1 MKYLNIFSFLLII
14 TATQSCLSADED
26 PVAVPPITGSIV
38 DPQVNGARQPNQVW
52 IDLSDMNPETKKLNQ
67 TVNLRTDWDLGFYSG
82 DEYRVILNSSVAMA
96 VAKIPNATDINKV
109 KEADVKNLM
118 NTVQVGPFGQA
129 VLQYIDNPDGNFLT
143 QTTGIAPVKDN
154 DAENPVYLLNLGRKL
169 DTGSNIPP
177 GSVSLSGDSRGWKK
191 IQIVR
196 APGGYKIRYADIDA
210 TEYKEYIITKDPDYT
225 FSFFSFTSGTTVK
238 IQPEK
243 KKWDLGFTTFT
254 NEVFMG
260 TASAGSYFYADF
272 VITNTAAGVSAYQVN
287 VTGSL
292 DQAYKA
298 FKRSDVDAGK
308 FISNDQRA
316 IGDKWRTT
324 TGTAEIQGA
333 FVYTDRFFVIKDA
346 AGFYFK
352 LRFNKMKNVDGERG
366 YPNFVFDPL

>member
-38 DPQVNGARQPNQVW
+38 DPEVNGARQPNQVW

-143 QTTGIAPVKDN
+143 QTTGIAPVKEN

-191 IQIVR
+191 NSDCK
-196 APGGYKIRYADIDA
+196 G
-210 TEYKEYIITKDPDYT
+210 
-225 FSFFSFTSGTTVK
+225 SGWV
-238 IQPEK
+238 
-243 KKWDLGFTTFT
+243 
-254 NEVFMG
+254 
-260 TASAGSYFYADF
+260 
-272 VITNTAAGVSAYQVN
+272 
-287 VTGSL
+287 
-292 DQAYKA
+292 
-298 FKRSDVDAGK
+298 
-308 FISNDQRA
+308 
-316 IGDKWRTT
+316 
-324 TGTAEIQGA
+324 
-333 FVYTDRFFVIKDA
+333 
-346 AGFYFK
+346 
-352 LRFNKMKNVDGERG
+352 
-366 YPNFVFDPL
+366 